1 MSDPTKEFFMVT
13 QMSRA
18 DIAKELT
25 MELDDLEPNAATLS
39 RTIVFAN
46 NAQLTDDFCT
56 RYARAIGE
64 VPGNIDDDAQLEKAG
79 EVRRNFLNEL
89 GLLPRQVKNLTE
101 AVVVVTVHLRLK
113 AHGKLVFSR
122 EQAASIAGQGVE
134 IAIRNGIQESIN
146 VHRTPFGVTI
156 EGVKSEI
163 DEDAEIGLDDDQ
175 TN

>member
-1 MSDPTKEFFMVT
+1 MSDPTKEFFTVT

-18 DIAKELT
+18 DIAKEL
-25 MELDDLEPNAATLS
+25 MIELEELEPDTSILD

-64 VPGNIDDDAQLEKAG
+64 VDGDIESKAHLERIS
-79 EVRRNFLNEL
+79 EIRRDFLSEL
-89 GLLPRQVKNLTE
+89 GLLPRQIKNLTE
-101 AVVVVTVHLRLK
+101 AVVIVTLHLRLK
-113 AHGKLVFSR
+113 AHGKLIFSR
-122 EQAASIAGQGVE
+122 EQATSITGQGVE
-134 IAIRNGIQESIN
+134 IAVRNGIQESVN

-163 DEDAEIGLDDDQ
+163 DEDAETGMDDDQ